1 MLAKELYFQVTLS
14 SREEQEQEIYLR
26 SLWEG
31 HALFLKKNNL
41 FVEFITLLDLDDC
54 QRKRS
59 TLLLRGIY
67 CKPFISLPVVCST
80 YLFSLLVQALYW
92 LIMVCLL
99 HFLTLFCWEL
109 PCQPGGW
116 IQAVQ
121 SLTPKGARPR
131 SCAGGGCSLPQS
143 TLHLKSQPA
152 PELPLG
158 LLCSPAA
165 PPAAGRLSPVPLLA
179 AIPTQILPANTA
191 SEVAVKRLRRRITLC
206 WTQAGVKQGGHTAVS
221 ILIFDATKPS
231 ALGICS
237 QLPQH
242 VQTAAGAG
250 AGALWDPDGLAG
262 QQRGQ
267 QAVGRERGQGWQPP
281 SPWERSPAAVS
292 EVLCSALLLFRA
304 QMQRE
309 TTAGWLIIY
318 FLPFS
323 LHPPFLAMKLPR
335 IQVK

>member
-1 MLAKELYFQVTLS
+1 MLEKELYFQVTLS

-59 TLLLRGIY
+59 TLLLRGIC
-67 CKPFISLPVVCST
+67 CKPFISLHVVCST
-80 YLFSLLVQALYW
+80 YLFSLLVQAPYW

-121 SLTPKGARPR
+121 RLTPKGARPR

-165 PPAAGRLSPVPLLA
+165 PPAAGCLFPVPLLT
-179 AIPTQILPANTA
+179 AIPTNPPCKYCFWGCSEEAEKEDYSVLNTGRSKA
-191 SEVAVKRLRRRITLC
+191 GRAYCSIHLNIWCNEALCLGDLLSAAAACTNCCRSWRWSPVGPRWPRWAAEGVA
-206 WTQAGVKQGGHTAVS
+206 GSGQGE
-221 ILIFDATKPS
+221 
-231 ALGICS
+231 
-237 QLPQH
+237 
-242 VQTAAGAG
+242 GAG
-250 AGALWDPDGLAG
+250 LA
-262 QQRGQ
+262 
-267 QAVGRERGQGWQPP
+267 AP
-281 SPWERSPAAVS
+281 VS
-292 EVLCSALLLFRA
+292 LGEEPCSC
-304 QMQRE
+304 
-309 TTAGWLIIY
+309 
-318 FLPFS
+318 
-323 LHPPFLAMKLPR
+323 
-335 IQVK
+335 